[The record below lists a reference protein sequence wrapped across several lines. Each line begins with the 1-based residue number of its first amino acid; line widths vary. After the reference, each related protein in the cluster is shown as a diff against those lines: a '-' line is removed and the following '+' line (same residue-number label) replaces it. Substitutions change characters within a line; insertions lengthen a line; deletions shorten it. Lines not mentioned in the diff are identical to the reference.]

1 MRSTADFN
9 EPTINPLKPT
19 HMLTSENRTAIRGMY
34 NDGYPVEEIAE
45 FLELDEVE
53 VLDFVDELEQCAAN

>member
-9 EPTINPLKPT
+9 DPIIHPLNPTP
-19 HMLTSENRTAIRGMY
+19 MLTSENRIAIRGMY
-34 NDGYPVEEIAE
+34 YDGYPVEEIAE

-53 VLDFVDELEQCAAN
+53 VLDFVDKLEQGTAD

>member
-9 EPTINPLKPT
+9 EPIIHPLNPTP
-19 HMLTSENRTAIRGMY
+19 MLTSENRTAIRGMY

-53 VLDFVDELEQCAAN
+53 VLDFVDKLEQGTAD

>member
-1 MRSTADFN
+1 
-9 EPTINPLKPT
+9 
-19 HMLTSENRTAIRGMY
+19 MLTSENRTAIRGMY
-34 NDGYPVEEIAE
+34 YDGYPVEEIAE

>member
-1 MRSTADFN
+1 
-9 EPTINPLKPT
+9 
-19 HMLTSENRTAIRGMY
+19 MLTAENRTAIRGMY

-53 VLDFVDELEQCAAN
+53 VLDFVDELEQTTANKV

>member
-1 MRSTADFN
+1 
-9 EPTINPLKPT
+9 
-19 HMLTSENRTAIRGMY
+19 MLTSENRTAIRGMY

-53 VLDFVDELEQCAAN
+53 VLDFVDKLEQGTAD